1 MAKKTKT
8 TAAAKP
14 KATDSKITKAQLMRQ
29 IDEKLA
35 DLNLLKSALQVDP
48 SRTQETFLNYQ
59 TRFQEIISEKKGK

>member
-1 MAKKTKT
+1 MAKKIK
-8 TAAAKP
+8 APAKLR
-14 KATDSKITKAQLMRQ
+14 AIDSKITKARLMRQ

-59 TRFQEIISEKKGK
+59 ARFQEIISEKKGK

>member
-1 MAKKTKT
+1 MAKKVK
-8 TAAAKP
+8 APAKP

-48 SRTQETFLNYQ
+48 SRTQETFINYQ

>member
-1 MAKKTKT
+1 MAKKVK
-8 TAAAKP
+8 APAKP
-14 KATDSKITKAQLMRQ
+14 KAIDSKITKAQLMKQ

-59 TRFQEIISEKKGK
+59 NRFQEIISEKKRL